1 MYIINKKI
9 DIIETSIQEFKENIY
24 NKYMDLFPKDEQ
36 KSLNKLKKTYHNGVG
51 KIFKIV
57 LNDLTIG
64 FFMLE
69 KIKNYPFYLDYFAIY
84 KEYQNR
90 GYGTEAMKELINR
103 IACNDGLIGE
113 IEKENKDDINTIK
126 RLEFYRKIGF
136 RKTGAEYFLYNV
148 CYTPIIFTKR
158 ETIDREELNKIF
170 FEYYIINCGED
181 EIEKNCKIITQ

>member
-1 MYIINKKI
+1 
-9 DIIETSIQEFKENIY
+9 
-24 NKYMDLFPKDEQ
+24 
-36 KSLNKLKKTYHNGVG
+36 
-51 KIFKIV
+51 
-57 LNDLTIG
+57 
-64 FFMLE
+64 MLE

-136 RKTGAEYFLYNV
+136 RKTGVEYFLYNV